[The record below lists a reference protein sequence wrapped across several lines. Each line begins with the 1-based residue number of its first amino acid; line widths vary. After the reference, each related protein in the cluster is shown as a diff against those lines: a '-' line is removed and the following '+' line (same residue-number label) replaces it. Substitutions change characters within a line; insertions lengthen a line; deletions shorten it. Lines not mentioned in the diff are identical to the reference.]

1 MKSITLMII
10 KLLKF
15 MKIDKSKLIEVIQK
29 IFKTKKIKKIDHL
42 KLGSL
47 KRWDSLGNFNFL
59 LEIEKEFN
67 IKLSNED
74 FTNINSIKDLK
85 KTLKKY

>member
-15 MKIDKSKLIEVIQK
+15 MKIDNLKLIEVIQK

-47 KRWDSLGNFNFL
+47 MELIFVKSSFESFMLNSFSISNKKLKFP
-59 LEIEKEFN
+59 KESHLFKEPN
-67 IKLSNED
+67 LR
-74 FTNINSIKDLK
+74 
-85 KTLKKY
+85 

>member
-15 MKIDKSKLIEVIQK
+15 MKIDNSKLIEVIQK

-74 FTNINSIKDLK
+74 FTNINSIKELK